1 MEQGDL
7 VIIRKLTEG
16 EEAGKN
22 ILLIC
27 TTLNVNFFGVFLK
40 NSVLPISLSGV
51 SFLFV
56 IRYFCH
62 L

>member
-16 EEAGKN
+16 EEAGKK

-27 TTLNVNFFGVFLK
+27 STLNVNFFGAFFK
-40 NSVLPISLSGV
+40 
-51 SFLFV
+51 
-56 IRYFCH
+56 
-62 L
+62 